1 MTVLTGNVD
10 SNAVCP
16 FVGKMVF
23 SKVLG
28 LDDVLTALVA
38 ECGRLVT
45 DVSSDLEVIF
55 AVVYIVFVVDSLI
68 VTEVIV
74 VCVIRLRLVFID
86 SVEMSVPWVKLDW
99 SCENVVIEDEIS
111 IWLYVDI
118 FFVNISLVAVNVFL
132 VYGMTVVSVDVDV
145 VPVCN
150 GGFIDAKS
158 EE

>member
-28 LDDVLTALVA
+28 LDDVLTASVA
-38 ECGRLVT
+38 EYGRLVT
-45 DVSSDLEVIF
+45 DVSSDVEVIF

-150 GGFIDAKS
+150 EGFIDAKS

>member
-1 MTVLTGNVD
+1 
-10 SNAVCP
+10 
-16 FVGKMVF
+16 
-23 SKVLG
+23 
-28 LDDVLTALVA
+28 
-38 ECGRLVT
+38 
-45 DVSSDLEVIF
+45 
-55 AVVYIVFVVDSLI
+55 
-68 VTEVIV
+68 
-74 VCVIRLRLVFID
+74 
-86 SVEMSVPWVKLDW
+86 MSVPWVKLDW